1 MAAARDDLWQRGAHR
16 AHDAVQVDVQHAIE
30 ILGVHAQERPRRVRG
45 DAGIGDHQI
54 QTAESGHRLL
64 DGGLRGRFNP
74 HVGNQSQRAVG
85 ADLSDGALDAVIVDV
100 RDDHARVTHNRAS
113 DLRIEPCRSQHRR
126 GRVSRFV

>member
-1 MAAARDDLWQRGAHR
+1 M
-16 AHDAVQVDVQHAIE
+16 
-30 ILGVHAQERPRRVRG
+30 RG

-100 RDDHARVTHNRAS
+100 RDDHARSAVMQELGGLETDAAHAAGDER
-113 DLRIEPCRSQHRR
+113 DLAVDGIPGHWRGDAITRRRRRILPRS
-126 GRVSRFV
+126 